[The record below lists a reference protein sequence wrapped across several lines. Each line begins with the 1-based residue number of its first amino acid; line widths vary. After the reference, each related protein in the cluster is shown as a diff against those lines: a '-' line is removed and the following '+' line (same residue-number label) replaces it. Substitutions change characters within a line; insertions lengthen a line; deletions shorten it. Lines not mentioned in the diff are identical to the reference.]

1 MEKSL
6 RQFLAVAELK
16 NISQAAQRLF
26 ISQPTLT
33 HNMKKLEA
41 SLGVDLFVRTAR
53 GVTLTP
59 YGDKLLEQTRIMQR
73 VHDNAMEELT
83 RLKERRERGIRMG
96 VGMAWWHLFF
106 RDLLRQY
113 RTNHPEA
120 PVHIELG
127 NHLRSMDQLLAGD
140 IDLFMGHQI
149 VGLHAS
155 GGAEFLPLFMCFDSA
170 WVRAGHPLLLQP
182 HCTPEDLLAFP
193 HLDITPDE
201 TRYREVVQ
209 DLEQKEAQRS
219 AYHLRERVVWSTS
232 SMSAGLDIL
241 RESDA
246 VMVYTS
252 SMAPYFRA
260 QGLEELPID
269 LPQPFTVGIYCL
281 QERLHEPSVDHL
293 IRLVRHWLSGL
304 DLARHRLQP
313 LPDVSVDSGEAL
325 TVEQSGGAQE

>member
-6 RQFLAVAELK
+6 RQFLAAAELRS
-16 NISQAAQRLF
+16 ISQAAQRLF

-41 SLGVDLFVRTAR
+41 SLGVSLFVRTSR
-53 GVTLTP
+53 GVDLTP

-73 VHDNAMEELT
+73 VHDNALEELS

-106 RDLLRQY
+106 RDLLHQY
-113 RTNHPEA
+113 RADHPEA
-120 PVHIELG
+120 PLHIELG

-140 IDLFMGHQI
+140 IDLFLGHQI
-149 VGLHAS
+149 VGLHARS
-155 GGAEFLPLFMCFDSA
+155 GAEFLPLFVCYDST
-170 WVRAGHPLLLQP
+170 WVRSGHPLLARRS
-182 HCTPEDLLAFP
+182 CTSEDLLDYP

-209 DLEQKEAQRS
+209 DLQQKEAQRS

-241 RESDA
+241 RDSDA

-252 SMAPYFRA
+252 SMAPFFRA
-260 QGLEELPID
+260 QGLEELPLA

-281 QERLHEPSVDHL
+281 QERRHEPSVQHL
-293 IRLVRHWLSGL
+293 LGLVQERVARLELET
-304 DLARHRLQP
+304 HRLAP
-313 LPDVSVDSGEAL
+313 L
-325 TVEQSGGAQE
+325 